1 MSRGLESIE
10 KPKGKTKAEDN
21 SKLVLIHTIRSTDLA
36 NTIIDTLDNLI
47 YEELGCKD
55 GEYDLYVCSEGLS
68 MASKGDATLDLA
80 TYKGVLLSKIY
91 EHYGDNLCRLF
102 TYSPPTLKATAGCSK
117 KELQKDKRNMIMAFA
132 REPID
137 APLLR
142 AINDGSLILKTNF
155 VEGVDDISDS
165 YWALRTMIKKE
176 KLQFP

>member
-1 MSRGLESIE
+1 
-10 KPKGKTKAEDN
+10 
-21 SKLVLIHTIRSTDLA
+21 
-36 NTIIDTLDNLI
+36 
-47 YEELGCKD
+47 
-55 GEYDLYVCSEGLS
+55 
-68 MASKGDATLDLA
+68 
-80 TYKGVLLSKIY
+80 
-91 EHYGDNLCRLF
+91 
-102 TYSPPTLKATAGCSK
+102 LKATAGCSK

-155 VEGVDDISDS
+155 VDGVDDISDS